1 MFLRFVDHHMRTFL
15 MVDNHRSKDAMFALP
30 EYEGIYLNTLMF
42 VVNLCVCMYLYN
54 EGLKYVSVC
63 ISGTAGALADKSRGQ
78 CGAPINSDRSQS
90 RYVAPIFMK
99 FTDQIMIPPDH
110 ACAANRGQNPTWWE
124 FLQLP
129 PLVIWYVHLTFNLC
143 IRISSNETFG
153 SPVRYP
159 V

>member
-1 MFLRFVDHHMRTFL
+1 
-15 MVDNHRSKDAMFALP
+15 
-30 EYEGIYLNTLMF
+30 MF
-42 VVNLCVCMYLYN
+42 VVHLYVCMYLYN

-99 FTDQIMIPPDH
+99 FTDQIMIPPPDH
-110 ACAANRGQNPTWWE
+110 ACTANRGQDPTWWE

-129 PLVIWYVHLTFNLC
+129 PLVIWYAHLTFNLC